1 MESVFL
7 ALFAAEATLSFHI
20 ENPFFDFFLQDIIKS
35 RCIVASRDVNDRFK
49 IPVSKDSWTTSLYRS
64 ESRFPAHFV
73 DSRFLL
79 LEDFLAGIRHLESE
93 AQIQMGMA
101 RSLFFC
107 FYCGLTS
114 R

>member
-7 ALFAAEATLSFHI
+7 ALFAAEATLSFHF

-35 RCIVASRDVNDRFK
+35 RCIVARDVNDRFK

-64 ESRFPAHFV
+64 ESHFPAHFV

-79 LEDFLAGIRHLESE
+79 LEDFLAGIRHLENE
-93 AQIQMGMA
+93 AQLQMGTA
-101 RSLFFC
+101 R
-107 FYCGLTS
+107 
-114 R
+114 RN